1 MTSTDAGEKDATPVV
16 KIKRLDPGVI
26 NRTREYPGLP
36 RGTNVLVT
44 AGGAVS
50 AATVSLLKSAGCTV
64 TVLGVAR
71 AASAPPNCTLAK
83 GSALSRESCASAV
96 AGQDVVVHAGRPSSP
111 GAVAVAEATKNLL
124 QAAAVASVKGFVYAS
139 SASVL
144 FGGQDLNQIS
154 EDAPYPSRFADPSA
168 AYIAEAEKAVL
179 KANAD
184 SSSSSSTML
193 TCSVRAAPSYGA
205 ADEEGEASSEDRLIP
220 GLAFRARAGVRPV
233 GDGNN
238 AVDFVYAGNVAH
250 ALLLAAQS
258 MLQASSATASTPP
271 PPPPPAVAGRAFHVT
286 DMEPIPHG
294 EFAARALSRLG
305 YPDGAGGSG
314 GMPVL
319 LATALALLLRVLAL
333 VVSPVFEFRP
343 ALTTLRVAEESA
355 VRRLDTSRA
364 REGLGYTPL
373 WSQEEGLDITLHG
386 ATALRNPRAKL
397 KHIGPFTA
405 EEVARHSSEEDAW
418 IIVDGKVRRIVHFW
432 SALRDPTQNRQSL
445 ISSRWFCC
453 LMSPLLEDWCATP
466 RRGSSALPV

>member
-1 MTSTDAGEKDATPVV
+1 MPSTDAGEKDATPVV
-16 KIKRLDPGVI
+16 EIKRLDPGVV
-26 NRTREYPGLP
+26 NRTRDYPGLP

-50 AATVSLLKSAGCTV
+50 AATVSLLESAGCTV

-71 AASAPPNCTLAK
+71 TASAPPNCNLVE

-111 GAVAVAEATKNLL
+111 GSLAEATKNLL
-124 QAAAVASVKGFVYAS
+124 QAAAAASVKGFVYAS

-144 FGGQDLNQIS
+144 FGGQDLKQIS

-179 KANAD
+179 EANAD
-184 SSSSSSTML
+184 SSSSSTML

-205 ADEEGEASSEDRLIP
+205 ADEGEEALSEDRLIP

-258 MLQASSATASTPP
+258 MLQASSATVSIPP
-271 PPPPPAVAGRAFHVT
+271 PPAVAVAGRAFHVT
-286 DMEPIPHG
+286 DMEPVPYG
-294 EFAARALSRLG
+294 EFAGRALSRLG
-305 YPDGAGGSG
+305 YPDGAGGSR

-319 LATALALLLRVLAL
+319 LATALALFLRVLAL

-343 ALTTLRVAEESA
+343 ALTALRVAEESA

-373 WSQEEGLDITLHG
+373 WSQEEGLDITLHE
-386 ATALRNPRAKL
+386 ATALRNPMAKL

-405 EEVARHSSEEDAW
+405 EEVARHSSDDDAW
-418 IIVDGKVRRIVHFW
+418 IIVDGKVYDVTSYLHQHPGGDAILRNAGGDSTEGMHGPQHPP
-432 SALRDPTQNRQSL
+432 SAMEILQTL
-445 ISSRWFCC
+445 YIG
-453 LMSPLLEDWCATP
+453 LLEA
-466 RRGSSALPV
+466 